1 MALPVDIGGVL
12 QITKDMQAVRD
23 VPVSVAVLIDDTAPG
38 ELAAQV
44 RTDYASTSAKT
55 RVTVNYLDAGY
66 APGHERDDFAVIVA
80 GDSPDVGRLA
90 REIRDA
96 GVPVMVVTDD
106 AGATAAIAEEA
117 GYPMPHADILSP
129 VKLKGSIQEKVA
141 SYIPALRASVDDLT
155 DEGPVALDEETLKLL
170 SQRMGEWVITTCH
183 EKRLTMALSFPFIRR
198 PLAND
203 AISATSLQNAAIGF
217 VPVLP
222 GADMPIMTLNQIK
235 MVLQIATAYGQP
247 IGKESVGELVAV
259 LGGAFLARGIA
270 RAGAKLIPFA
280 GWAISGAV
288 GFAATEAMGRA
299 AVEYFEAGGDI
310 VGMAKVLQTARDG
323 AVDAAAKAA
332 ASPVGKKVVSKVAD
346 SVPGFTKIVT
356 PNKDA

>member
-1 MALPVDIGGVL
+1 M
-12 QITKDMQAVRD
+12 
-23 VPVSVAVLIDDTAPG
+23 
-38 ELAAQV
+38 
-44 RTDYASTSAKT
+44 
-55 RVTVNYLDAGY
+55 
-66 APGHERDDFAVIVA
+66 
-80 GDSPDVGRLA
+80 
-90 REIRDA
+90 
-96 GVPVMVVTDD
+96 
-106 AGATAAIAEEA
+106 
-117 GYPMPHADILSP
+117 
-129 VKLKGSIQEKVA
+129 
-141 SYIPALRASVDDLT
+141 
-155 DEGPVALDEETLKLL
+155 
-170 SQRMGEWVITTCH
+170 
-183 EKRLTMALSFPFIRR
+183 
-198 PLAND
+198 
-203 AISATSLQNAAIGF
+203 
-217 VPVLP
+217 
-222 GADMPIMTLNQIK
+222 
-235 MVLQIATAYGQP
+235 
-247 IGKESVGELVAV
+247 GELVAV

>member
-1 MALPVDIGGVL
+1 
-12 QITKDMQAVRD
+12 
-23 VPVSVAVLIDDTAPG
+23 
-38 ELAAQV
+38 
-44 RTDYASTSAKT
+44 
-55 RVTVNYLDAGY
+55 
-66 APGHERDDFAVIVA
+66 
-80 GDSPDVGRLA
+80 
-90 REIRDA
+90 
-96 GVPVMVVTDD
+96 
-106 AGATAAIAEEA
+106 
-117 GYPMPHADILSP
+117 
-129 VKLKGSIQEKVA
+129 
-141 SYIPALRASVDDLT
+141 
-155 DEGPVALDEETLKLL
+155 
-170 SQRMGEWVITTCH
+170 MGEWVITTCH